1 MSSNPKWAPRNFEWE
16 IHSVFFIKKNS
27 FLVTPLFRHFRP
39 RSWRKNR
46 IDVAVRLSS
55 PACSAQA
62 GASPCRRL
70 SRRGSAAI
78 VGDQPPASSMAGS
91 PAVSCGSSRWPWR
104 RSRTPPPSLPPASP
118 TPMIEPPGDHS
129 FHGVLVAL
137 LLLFSFLD
145 SIGLGSCSI

>member
-1 MSSNPKWAPRNFEWE
+1 M
-16 IHSVFFIKKNS
+16 
-27 FLVTPLFRHFRP
+27 TPLIRHFRP
-39 RSWRKNR
+39 RSRRKNR
-46 IDVAVRLSS
+46 IDVAVRLAS
-55 PACSAQA
+55 PACYAQA
-62 GASPCRRL
+62 CASPCRRL

-78 VGDQPPASSMAGS
+78 FGDKPPASSMAGS

-129 FHGVLVAL
+129 FPGVLVAL

-145 SIGLGSCSI
+145 SIGLGWVVVRFDALIMLTRWCLWLMDCMYWFD